1 MSEDTLAID
10 IGGTKIAAGLV
21 RDGQVVATEICP
33 TPSQEGRE
41 AILDAA
47 AKLALSVKRS
57 SGSKSDLL
65 GVASAGVID
74 QRGRVIYATD
84 SLKDWL
90 GTDINSGLAAKTGLQ
105 TVSLNDVHAH
115 AWGEYL
121 FGGGRGY
128 QNLILLAVGT
138 GLGAGLILD
147 GSLLRG
153 ANGVAGHLGHIDI
166 AGLPPQPCSCGKS
179 GHAEAVSSG
188 AGMQRCFYRSTGVN
202 LSGSQIAAAASHA
215 DNEYH
220 QQAKATV
227 RNAGYA
233 LGRAI
238 ACMLNVV
245 NPELVILTGSVT
257 RAGRVL
263 GESVQE
269 GLKASAI
276 DLVAETPVVLG
287 ELENAALVGAAAW
300 ARRETNER

>member
-1 MSEDTLAID
+1 M
-10 IGGTKIAAGLV
+10 
-21 RDGQVVATEICP
+21 
-33 TPSQEGRE
+33 
-41 AILDAA
+41 
-47 AKLALSVKRS
+47 
-57 SGSKSDLL
+57 
-65 GVASAGVID
+65 
-74 QRGRVIYATD
+74 IYATD

-138 GLGAGLILD
+138 GLGG
-147 GSLLRG
+147 
-153 ANGVAGHLGHIDI
+153 NGVAGRLGHIDI
-166 AGLPPQPCSCGKS
+166 AGLPPQPWSCWKS
-179 GHAEAVSSG
+179 GNAEAVSSG

-263 GESVQE
+263 GESLQE